1 MDPRIN
7 PYAPGAGTPP
17 PELAGRDA
25 VLADARLAIQRNKAG
40 RAARSFMFV
49 GLRGVG
55 KTVLLNEVQAMAEDE
70 GALTDFI
77 EVANN
82 EPLSMTVIATLR
94 SILLKLDR
102 IKGVSEHVKR
112 SLRVLKSFVGA
123 VKVTVEGVEFA
134 IDIDG
139 EPGVADS
146 GTLSRDLAEVFV
158 AAGEAARA
166 RSASI
171 VILIDEIQNLP
182 PEEFEA
188 LIMAV
193 HRTDQKRLPLLVVG
207 AGLPHLVRLSGNAK
221 TYAERLFEYPDI
233 GALDPVEAR
242 RALVKPAA
250 QAKVE
255 FNDEAVAAVV
265 RETQGYPYFLQ
276 EWGYQA
282 WNHGA
287 GLADHEGRHCEVE
300 RSSDRASRPQL
311 LQVALRAVVGVA
323 EGLSRRDGAMRSGSP
338 RDGRDRQ
345 GHGEVVTAAG
355 ADTGGADRW
364 RHDLQPALRVC
375 GVHRAPLRC
384 LHETGPSIG
393 ADETNL
399 IFSEA
404 TLPH

>member
-1 MDPRIN
+1 MDPRVN

-17 PELAGRDA
+17 PELAGRDD
-25 VLADARLAIQRNKAG
+25 VLADARLAIQRNESG
-40 RAARSFMFV
+40 RSARSFMFV

-55 KTVLLNEVQAMAEDE
+55 KTVLLNEVQAMAEEED
-70 GALTDFI
+70 ALTDFI

-82 EPLSMTVIATLR
+82 EPLSITVIGTLR

-146 GTLSRDLAEVFV
+146 GTLSRDLADVFV

-166 RSASI
+166 RGSSI

-207 AGLPHLVRLSGNAK
+207 AGLRGCYSASPTAPWEISA
-221 TYAERLFEYPDI
+221 
-233 GALDPVEAR
+233 DPR
-242 RALVKPAA
+242 QPRC
-250 QAKVE
+250 
-255 FNDEAVAAVV
+255 
-265 RETQGYPYFLQ
+265 R
-276 EWGYQA
+276 
-282 WNHGA
+282 
-287 GLADHEGRHCEVE
+287 GRT
-300 RSSDRASRPQL
+300 
-311 LQVALRAVVGVA
+311 
-323 EGLSRRDGAMRSGSP
+323 P
-338 RDGRDRQ
+338 R
-345 GHGEVVTAAG
+345 
-355 ADTGGADRW
+355 
-364 RHDLQPALRVC
+364 
-375 GVHRAPLRC
+375 
-384 LHETGPSIG
+384 
-393 ADETNL
+393 
-399 IFSEA
+399 
-404 TLPH
+404 

>member
-1 MDPRIN
+1 MDPRVN

-25 VLADARLAIQRNKAG
+25 VLADARVAIERNKSG
-40 RAARSFMFV
+40 RSARSFMFV

-55 KTVLLNEVQAMAEDE
+55 KTVLLNEVQTVAEEE

-82 EPLSMTVIATLR
+82 EPLSITVIATLR

-123 VKVTVEGVEFA
+123 VTLEGVEFA

-166 RSASI
+166 RRSSI

-182 PEEFEA
+182 PEELEA

-233 GALDPVEAR
+233 GALDPAEAR

-250 QAKVE
+250 QANVE
-255 FNDEAVAAVV
+255 FDDDAIAAVI

-282 WNHGA
+282 WNSA
-287 GLADHEGRHCEVE
+287 
-300 RSSDRASRPQL
+300 
-311 LQVALRAVVGVA
+311 AVSPITREDIA
-323 EGLSRRDGAMRSGSP
+323 RSGEAAIRRLDRNFFRSRYERLSEPQKAYLDAMARCGPGPHRTGDVARALGKSSQQMGPIREALIANGMIYSP
-338 RDGRDRQ
+338 RYGYAAFTVPLFDTFMKRV
-345 GHGEVVTAAG
+345 HG
-355 ADTGGADRW
+355 
-364 RHDLQPALRVC
+364 
-375 GVHRAPLRC
+375 
-384 LHETGPSIG
+384 
-393 ADETNL
+393 
-399 IFSEA
+399 
-404 TLPH
+404 

>member
-1 MDPRIN
+1 
-7 PYAPGAGTPP
+7 
-17 PELAGRDA
+17 
-25 VLADARLAIQRNKAG
+25 
-40 RAARSFMFV
+40 MFV

-55 KTVLLNEVQAMAEDE
+55 KTVLLNEVQAMAEEE

-102 IKGVSEHVKR
+102 IKGVHEHVKR

-123 VKVTVEGVEFA
+123 VKMTVEGVEFA

-166 RSASI
+166 RGSSI

-182 PEEFEA
+182 PEKFEA

-207 AGLPHLVRLSGNAK
+207 AGLPLLVRLSGNAK

-233 GALDPVEAR
+233 GALDPAEAR

-250 QAKVE
+250 QANVE
-255 FNDEAVAAVV
+255 FDDEAVTAVV
-265 RETQGYPYFLQ
+265 RKTQGYPYFLQ

-282 WNHGA
+282 WNTAAVSPITGEDIA
-287 GLADHEGRHCEVE
+287 
-300 RSSDRASRPQL
+300 RSSETAVRRLDRNFFRSRYERLSEPQKAYLYAMARCGPGPHRTGDVARALGKSSQQMGPTREALIAS
-311 LQVALRAVVGVA
+311 G
-323 EGLSRRDGAMRSGSP
+323 MIYSP
-338 RDGRDRQ
+338 RYGYAAFTVPLFDAFMKRIDG
-345 GHGEVVTAAG
+345 
-355 ADTGGADRW
+355 
-364 RHDLQPALRVC
+364 
-375 GVHRAPLRC
+375 
-384 LHETGPSIG
+384 
-393 ADETNL
+393 
-399 IFSEA
+399 
-404 TLPH
+404 